1 MEGVLRSF
9 CSLIINLLLL
19 SVIYEFVW
27 YRGFSQSESP
37 LLVSLQMWGQ
47 IAGEEGA

>member
-1 MEGVLRSF
+1 
-9 CSLIINLLLL
+9 LLL

-27 YRGFSQSESP
+27 YRGFLQSESP